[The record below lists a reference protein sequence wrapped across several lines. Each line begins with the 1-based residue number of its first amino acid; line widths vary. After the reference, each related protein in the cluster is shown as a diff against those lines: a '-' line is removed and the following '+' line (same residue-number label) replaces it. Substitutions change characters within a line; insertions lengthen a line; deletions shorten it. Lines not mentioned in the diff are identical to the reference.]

1 MYVPGY
7 GSRCDIFSGPQVQGL
22 ALFSHQD
29 FPDSHNLKIPVNQ
42 TGSWG
47 KMPKSVTCCIIP
59 GQWNLWNR
67 QMCETPTP
75 YLPFNWRFGSCCHN
89 HAWSYTSTKQQQQ
102 HHNRLKACPNLGK
115 RYAGKF
121 NAGFIS
127 VHHAEEAIN
136 ITYLFTKKKKKYIE
150 YLINRRN
157 KIMINYSQEK
167 RCYILDPGGVWIGG
181 TILLQQLY
189 SQSILQSQ

>member
-1 MYVPGY
+1 M
-7 GSRCDIFSGPQVQGL
+7 
-22 ALFSHQD
+22 
-29 FPDSHNLKIPVNQ
+29 FPDMEVVVIYFQDPRSKDWPCFLTKIFLTV
-42 TGSWG
+42 TIS
-47 KMPKSVTCCIIP
+47 KSLSTKLEAEVKCPKSVTCCIIP

-102 HHNRLKACPNLGK
+102 QHNRLKACPNLGK